1 MQFIGAELQGK
12 YLRKMLQN
20 QWFPVE
26 QELDISKSDIIIHSH
41 DKN

>member
-20 QWFPVE
+20 QGFPIE
-26 QELDISKSDIIIHSH
+26 QELDTGKSEIL
-41 DKN
+41 